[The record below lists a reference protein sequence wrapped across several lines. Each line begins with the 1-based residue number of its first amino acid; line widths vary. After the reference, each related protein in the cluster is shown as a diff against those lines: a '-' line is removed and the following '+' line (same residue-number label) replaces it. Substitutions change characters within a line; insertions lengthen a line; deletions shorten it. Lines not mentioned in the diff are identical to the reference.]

1 MATVGVDL
9 GGTKIAAALVDDV
22 GRVSLRRE
30 TATPSAEG
38 AARVVEQCLLLI
50 ESVIGDASRTGIP
63 VDRIGIG
70 AAGVIDSSTGT
81 VISATDTVPG
91 WRGTELARHVRERT
105 GLPVA
110 ILNDVHAHAL
120 GECWIGGGRD
130 HGSVLLVAVGTGVGG
145 AYVVDG
151 ELLAGAHGF
160 GGHLGHIV
168 SPEAGDLA
176 CTCGGRGH
184 LEAIASGPSLHAEFL
199 RRGGDPAVRS
209 ARELLELV
217 ELVEGGGGSGP
228 GDLAR
233 DVVGLAAIAVGRVVG
248 GLINTLDPDAVIVG
262 GGVARPGTHWWREMV
277 AAAAGETLLPLE
289 RYAVLAP
296 ALGADSAIVGGAR
309 FAMQNRGMQNRGM
322 QTRGMP

>member
-1 MATVGVDL
+1 MGTVGVDL
-9 GGTKIAAALVDDV
+9 GGTKIAAALVDDE

-30 TATPSAEG
+30 TVTPSAEG
-38 AARVVEQCLLLI
+38 AARVVEECLQLI
-50 ESVIGDASRTGIP
+50 ESVTGDSSRAGIP
-63 VDRIGIG
+63 VERIGIG

-91 WRGTELARHVRERT
+91 WRGTELARQVRDRT

-145 AYVVDG
+145 AYVVGG
-151 ELLAGAHGF
+151 ELLPGAHGF

-217 ELVEGGGGSGP
+217 EESRGSAGD
-228 GDLAR
+228 DLAR
-233 DVVGLAAIAVGRVVG
+233 DVVALAATAVGRVVG
-248 GLINTLDPDAVIVG
+248 GLVNTLDPDAVIVG
-262 GGVARPGTHWWREMV
+262 GGVARPGTYWWREMV
-277 AAAAGETLLPLE
+277 AAAARETLLPLE
-289 RYAVLAP
+289 RYEVLAP
-296 ALGADSAIVGGAR
+296 ELGSDSAIVGGAR
-309 FAMQNRGMQNRGM
+309 FAMQTTGSMAVVSR
-322 QTRGMP
+322 TRGTP

>member
-1 MATVGVDL
+1 MGAGNLMGAGSGTVGVDL
-9 GGTKIAAALVDDV
+9 GGTKIAAALVDDE

-38 AARVVEQCLLLI
+38 AARVVEECLQLI

-91 WRGTELARHVRERT
+91 WRGTELARQVRERT

-145 AYVVDG
+145 AYVVGG
-151 ELLAGAHGF
+151 ELLPGAHGF
-160 GGHLGHIV
+160 GGHLGHIA

-184 LEAIASGPSLHAEFL
+184 LEAIAAGPSLHAEFL
-199 RRGGDPAVRS
+199 RRGGDPAIRN
-209 ARELLELV
+209 ARELLELT
-217 ELVEGGGGSGP
+217 EGGGG

-233 DVVGLAAIAVGRVVG
+233 DVVGLAAVAVGRVVG

-262 GGVARPGTHWWREMV
+262 GGVARPGTYWWREMV
-277 AAAAGETLLPLE
+277 TAAAGETLLPLE

-296 ALGADSAIVGGAR
+296 ALGGDSAIVGGAR
-309 FAMQNRGMQNRGM
+309 FAMQAVRGMS
-322 QTRGMP
+322 